1 MASGAAKRYA
11 QAVLSLARDRMT
23 LDAWQADLGTLNA
36 LMADPKAGQFFA
48 SPRISLRDKLQLL
61 DSALLNAQPEAR
73 NLARLL
79 AERNRLGVIA
89 DLYRIY
95 TDARL
100 ADQGIAVAE
109 VTTAEDLN
117 QAEQAAIADQLK
129 RLVGKDIEM
138 RMKTDPAIIGGI
150 VARIG
155 DQLIDGSVVTR
166 LRRLRSRLTTHV

>member
-11 QAVLSLARDRMT
+11 QAVLSLARDRKT

-48 SPRISLRDKLQLL
+48 SPRIGMRDKLQLL
-61 DSALLNAQPEAR
+61 DSVLLNAQPEAR

-79 AERNRLGVIA
+79 VQRNRLGVVA

-95 TDARL
+95 NDARL
-100 ADQGIAVAE
+100 AEQGIAVAD
-109 VTTAEDLN
+109 VTTADDLSP
-117 QAEQAAIADQLK
+117 AEQKAVAEQLK
-129 RLVGKDIEM
+129 RLVGKEIEL

-150 VARIG
+150 VARVG

-166 LRRLRSRLTTHV
+166 LRRLRTRLSQT

>member
-1 MASGAAKRYA
+1 MS
-11 QAVLSLARDRMT
+11 
-23 LDAWQADLGTLNA
+23 
-36 LMADPKAGQFFA
+36 DPKAGQFFA
-48 SPRISLRDKLQLL
+48 SPRISLREKLQLI

-79 AERNRLGVIA
+79 AERNRLGVIP

-100 ADQGIAVAE
+100 ADQGIAVAN
-109 VTTAEDLN
+109 VTTAEDLS
-117 QAEQAAIADQLK
+117 QAEQAAIAEQLK
-129 RLVGKDIEM
+129 RLVGKEIEM

-150 VARIG
+150 VARVG

-166 LRRLRSRLTTHV
+166 LRRLRTRLTQA

>member
-11 QAVLSLARDRMT
+11 QAVLSLARDRKS
-23 LDAWQADLGTLNA
+23 LDAWQTDLGTLNA
-36 LMADPKAGQFFA
+36 LMSDPKAGQFFA
-48 SPRISLRDKLQLL
+48 SPRISLREKLQLI
-61 DSALLNAQPEAR
+61 DSALLNGQPEAR

-79 AERNRLGVIA
+79 AERNRLGVIP

-100 ADQGIAVAE
+100 ADQGIAVAN
-109 VTTAEDLN
+109 VTTAEDLS
-117 QAEQAAIADQLK
+117 QAEQAAIAEQLK
-129 RLVGKDIEM
+129 RLVGKEIEM

-150 VARIG
+150 VARVG

-166 LRRLRSRLTTHV
+166 LRRLRTRLTQA

>member
-11 QAVLSLARDRMT
+11 QAVLSLARDHKS

-48 SPRISLRDKLQLL
+48 SPRISLREKLQLL

-79 AERNRLGVIA
+79 AERNRLGVVA
-89 DLYRIY
+89 DVYRLYN
-95 TDARL
+95 DARL
-100 ADQGIAVAE
+100 AEQGIAVAD
-109 VTTAEDLN
+109 VTTADELTKP
-117 QAEQAAIADQLK
+117 EQAVVAEQLK
-129 RLVGKDIEM
+129 RLVGKEIEL

-150 VARIG
+150 VARVG

-166 LRRLRSRLTTHV
+166 LRRLRTRLTEA

>member
-11 QAVLSLARDRMT
+11 QAVLSLARDRKT
-23 LDAWQADLGTLNA
+23 LDSWHADLGTLNA
-36 LMADPKAGQFFA
+36 LMSDPKAGRFFA
-48 SPRISLRDKLQLL
+48 SPRISLREKLQLI

-79 AERNRLGVIA
+79 AERNRLGVIP

-109 VTTAEDLN
+109 VTTAEDLS
-117 QAEQAAIADQLK
+117 QAGSARARRCRRPGRRRADGPPH
-129 RLVGKDIEM
+129 RF
-138 RMKTDPAIIGGI
+138 
-150 VARIG
+150 
-155 DQLIDGSVVTR
+155 
-166 LRRLRSRLTTHV
+166 RR

>member
-11 QAVLSLARDRMT
+11 QAVLSLARDRKS

-36 LMADPKAGQFFA
+36 LMTDPKAGQFFA
-48 SPRISLRDKLQLL
+48 SPRISLREKVQLL

-79 AERNRLGVIA
+79 AERNRLGIVG

-95 TDARL
+95 NDARL
-100 ADQGIAVAE
+100 AEQGIAVAN
-109 VTTAEDLN
+109 VTTADDLN
-117 QAEQAAIADQLK
+117 PAEQAVIAEQLK
-129 RLVGKDIEM
+129 RLVGKEIEL
-138 RMKTDPAIIGGI
+138 RLKTDPAIIGGI
-150 VARIG
+150 VARVG

-166 LRRLRSRLTTHV
+166 LRQLRARLSQA

>member
-11 QAVLSLARDRMT
+11 QAVLSLARDRKT

-36 LMADPKAGQFFA
+36 LMSDPKAGQFFA
-48 SPRISLRDKLQLL
+48 SPRISLREKLQLI

-79 AERNRLGVIA
+79 AERNRLGVIP

-100 ADQGIAVAE
+100 ADQGIAVAN
-109 VTTAEDLN
+109 VTTAEDLS
-117 QAEQAAIADQLK
+117 QAEQAAIAEQLK
-129 RLVGKDIEM
+129 RLVGKEIEM

-150 VARIG
+150 VARVG
-155 DQLIDGSVVTR
+155 DQLIDGSVATR
-166 LRRLRSRLTTHV
+166 LRQLRARLTQA

>member
-11 QAVLSLARDRMT
+11 QAVLSLARDRKS

-48 SPRISLRDKLQLL
+48 SPRISLREKVQLL

-79 AERNRLGVIA
+79 AERNRLGIVG

-95 TDARL
+95 NDARL
-100 ADQGIAVAE
+100 AEQGIAVAN
-109 VTTAEDLN
+109 VTTADDLN
-117 QAEQAAIADQLK
+117 PAEQAVIAEQLK
-129 RLVGKDIEM
+129 RLVGKEIEL
-138 RMKTDPAIIGGI
+138 RLKTDPAIIGGI
-150 VARIG
+150 VARVG

-166 LRRLRSRLTTHV
+166 LRQLRARLSQA